1 MDHDTKDN
9 ILTSNEV
16 LERTDGASNNDTM
29 ENVLKDNELV
39 EQTEGASD
47 NCTKENIL
55 TDNELVERMEQAS
68 EILVP
73 VPSDCSWNQPD
84 VQLFPNK
91 VLEFA
96 TQEEKCSSEERPAGS
111 GLLMCQY
118 SFLPTVSASVI
129 LAEDGSSCGQG
140 VYDSVLPIHETE
152 VKEKTLLV
160 EECHTPSGD
169 MSLLAPELVEK
180 QDDFHA
186 QSDEMSLLAP
196 ELIKREVEFDTPS
209 DEMSLLAPELRKT
222 EDEFDTPSDEMS
234 LLAPEL
240 IKREDEF
247 DTPWDEMSLIAPEL
261 IKTEDEFHSPSN
273 ERPLPITEP
282 VNEEDNI
289 YPTLL
294 VQSAGNGQILVQDV
308 CDSVLPDSVTKSNDS
323 DMPLTYPELI
333 ESFSTAALP
342 ISWLSLCLANS
353 EKTLQFMK
361 MYDNE
366 RGLSVAMSISIR
378 EDFTADVFIHRIK
391 LSAEDALWE
400 GLPTRYD
407 SVKKVLRLLKR
418 IEAAKICHGNPDPDY
433 ISQVTSRSHQ
443 RKNLMFYLEGDFG
456 ASDFSTIRSRF
467 CSLLVDTK
475 FTIRCKEC
483 RKVRGTLRSTR
494 AKAAKA
500 SKSKTSQRVP
510 NRCLKRAD
518 LERKCSQLQK
528 YSEEL
533 ESQFDR
539 MNQQLSCQQLLEEDL
554 KKHAKGSKPPG
565 MKKQCEINSDSQKE
579 SDQSQHSSIV
589 PARPEGPS
597 QQTSYGD
604 GEHYSLE
611 NQNGDMFSWIGQQ
624 LSHDEGVAQNS
635 QEKTDNGKVLGW
647 QGQNISDDDGGHNS
661 LKKRN
666 VDMFS
671 WQGQHLSSGDQGL
684 QEKIAENVDNT
695 LTLQESGGR
704 RKPSFNQMVLQTKS
718 SEMTETSEK
727 GTKRNAMSLVKVPKK
742 LPKVVSQQYPRKTK
756 PKAQYPRNTD
766 SKGPYQ
772 CDVCHKIYNSK
783 DSIKRHRHK
792 LTHTGEKPYK
802 CELCGKCFGQNGNLR
817 RHSLVHKFHRPFQCP
832 LCSKSF
838 RSKEDLRI
846 HSKRH
851 TGKKPFLCQYCGRAF
866 TQSGHMR
873 RHEKTHTFQDGHKCD
888 ICGKNFSELSYLK
901 RHEIMKHGGC
911 FQCRSCDL
919 TFKKEQDLI
928 AHRLIHSGPKQ
939 FQCDQCPKSY
949 LYEYMLKNH
958 IVKVHVLKKPA
969 YFACETCG
977 KQFRQ
982 QVHLKMHMRSHSDER
997 PISCQVCSKTFKYE
1011 VSLKNHMKTHTEITG
1026 DRQKYDCQLC
1036 GTQFTNTH
1044 NLQRHMKYIHDK
1056 KDRKQNHVCK
1066 ICNEKFLTQTFL
1078 KKHNKVH
1085 HQESQNGVK
1094 KSPQLVPLLPYK

>member
-1 MDHDTKDN
+1 MFLLFPAFSDPVQHDHSYQRSDLPSCSTEQPSEQEPSVYMDRDTKDN
-9 ILTSNEV
+9 ILASSEL
-16 LERTDGASNNDTM
+16 LERTDGASNNNTM
-29 ENVLKDNELV
+29 ENILKDNELV
-39 EQTEGASD
+39 EQT
-47 NCTKENIL
+47 
-55 TDNELVERMEQAS
+55 
-68 EILVP
+68 
-73 VPSDCSWNQPD
+73 
-84 VQLFPNK
+84 
-91 VLEFA
+91 
-96 TQEEKCSSEERPAGS
+96 
-111 GLLMCQY
+111 
-118 SFLPTVSASVI
+118 
-129 LAEDGSSCGQG
+129 
-140 VYDSVLPIHETE
+140 
-152 VKEKTLLV
+152 
-160 EECHTPSGD
+160 SGD

-180 QDDFHA
+180 EDDFHA

-196 ELIKREVEFDTPS
+196 ELIKKEVEFDTPS
-209 DEMSLLAPELRKT
+209 DEMSLLAPERVKM
-222 EDEFDTPSDEMS
+222 EDEFDTPSY
-234 LLAPEL
+234 
-240 IKREDEF
+240 
-247 DTPWDEMSLIAPEL
+247 EMSLIAPEL
-261 IKTEDEFHSPSN
+261 IKTEDEFHAPSN
-273 ERPLPITEP
+273 ERPLPLTEP

-323 DMPLTYPELI
+323 DMPLTYQELI

-342 ISWLSLCLANS
+342 KSWLSICLANS
-353 EKTLQFMK
+353 DKNLQFMK

-391 LSAEDALWE
+391 LSAENALWE

-418 IEAAKICHGNPDPDY
+418 IEVAKICHGNPDPEY
-433 ISQVTSRSHQ
+433 ISQVSSRSHH
-443 RKNLMFYLEGDFG
+443 RKNLMFYLEGDLG
-456 ASDFSTIRSRF
+456 ASVCSSTIRSRF
-467 CSLLVDTK
+467 CSLIVDTK

-510 NRCLKRAD
+510 NRFLKRAD

-539 MNQQLSCQQLLEEDL
+539 MNQQLSGQQLLEEDL

-589 PARPEGPS
+589 PARPEDPS

-624 LSHDEGVAQNS
+624 LSHDEGGQNS
-635 QEKTDNGKVLGW
+635 LEKNDDGNMLGW

-671 WQGQHLSSGDQGL
+671 WQGQQLSSGDQGL

-704 RKPSFNQMVLQTKS
+704 RKPSFNQMVLQTKP

-727 GTKRNAMSLVKVPKK
+727 GTKGNAMSLVKVPKK
-742 LPKVVSQQYPRKTK
+742 VPKVVSQQYPKTK
-756 PKAQYPRNTD
+756 PKAQYPRNNTD
-766 SKGPYQ
+766 SKGPYK
-772 CDVCHKIYNSK
+772 CDVCHKIYNLK
-783 DSIKRHRHK
+783 DSLKRHK

-802 CELCGKCFGQNGNLR
+802 CELCGKCFVQNGNLR

-873 RHEKTHTFQDGHKCD
+873 RHEKTHTLQDGHKCD

-969 YFACETCG
+969 SFACETCG

-982 QVHLKMHMRSHSDER
+982 QVHFKLHMRSHSDER
-997 PISCQVCSKTFKYE
+997 PISCQVCPKTFKYE
-1011 VSLKNHMKTHTEITG
+1011 LSLKNHMKTHTEITG
-1026 DRQKYDCQLC
+1026 HRQKYDCQLC
-1036 GTQFTNTH
+1036 GTQFTHTH

-1056 KDRKQNHVCK
+1056 KDRKQDHVCK

-1085 HQESQNGVK
+1085 HQESQIGVK
-1094 KSPQLVPLLPYK
+1094 KSPP